1 MTRRNLRSS
10 NAKFEYISLKASV
23 KDGEFK
29 DGPSKNDPNKD
40 LFEFDNY
47 LITHTPETLSI
58 SIVDQIGDDL
68 TYMKHDA
75 NVNNT
80 SESSTKILSKPLNL
94 RKYNSSTRNI
104 RSKNVKSSD
113 LKIIKSNINKLS
125 HASSSSSNINYIN
138 QFHKKCEANEKKMVN
153 SDKEKLIV
161 EIDTYLTNLISL
173 IKEYDS
179 NTNYNNINYSNY
191 LNYNNNHNNL
201 LNKLIFK
208 NFKYPYSDSYP
219 FNKINNR
226 GIING
231 NGNGNNHNINYKLDN
246 LHHNHNGNETNGH
259 YTNGNSNYVYDTENS
274 YNLKEKCENVSEN
287 EIVKLVNNFKIN
299 KNLINKLIKLTKL
312 NDINDSVEIKMK
324 LKLTIKELK
333 NYINTFNYLKNK
345 EIYLKKELK
354 EFDILHNHNH
364 GHNVYG
370 NGIDT
375 DSDNDSDND
384 IMSYIKSKESGI
396 KNPIN
401 LKILKKKRNFK
412 KFKKYGPLIKVN
424 FYNGL
429 SLLIDPIL
437 PPKIEF
443 K

>member
-10 NAKFEYISLKASV
+10 NNKFEYISLKTSI
-23 KDGEFK
+23 KDGDLK
-29 DGPSKNDPNKD
+29 DGPSKYDPTKD

-58 SIVDQIGDDL
+58 SIVDQIDGDDNDDDNSN
-68 TYMKHDA
+68 YKKHDI
-75 NVNNT
+75 NT
-80 SESSTKILSKPLNL
+80 SESSSNFKILSKPLNL
-94 RKYNSSTRNI
+94 RKYNSSTRSI

-113 LKIIKSNINKLS
+113 LKIIKNNINKLTT
-125 HASSSSSNINYIN
+125 SSSSTMTNINYIN
-138 QFHKKCEANEKKMVN
+138 QFHKKCEINEKKMFN
-153 SDKEKLIV
+153 LDKEKLKV
-161 EIDTYLTNLISL
+161 EIDTYLTNLINL
-173 IKEYDS
+173 IKEYD
-179 NTNYNNINYSNY
+179 NNNNNINYNNINYSNY
-191 LNYNNNHNNL
+191 SNYNNNL
-201 LNKLIFK
+201 LNKIIFK
-208 NFKYPYSDSYP
+208 NFKYPYSNSYP

-226 GIING
+226 GIIN
-231 NGNGNNHNINYKLDN
+231 NNNYKLDN
-246 LHHNHNGNETNGH
+246 IHHDHHHHHHNSGINGFF
-259 YTNGNSNYVYDTENS
+259 TNGNSIYDTENN
-274 YNLKEKCENVSEN
+274 YNNYHYDEIISEN
-287 EIVKLVNNFKIN
+287 EIIKLINNFKIN
-299 KNLINKLIKLTKL
+299 KNLINKLNKLTKL
-312 NDINDSVEIKMK
+312 NNINDLIEIKMK

-354 EFDILHNHNH
+354 EFDINHNHNH
-364 GHNVYG
+364 NYHDDF
-370 NGIDT
+370 DT

-384 IMSYIKSKESGI
+384 IINYIKLKESGI

-401 LKILKKKRNFK
+401 LKILKKKRNLK
-412 KFKKYGPLIKVN
+412 KFKKYGPLIKIN